1 MKLIIAFI
9 FIMLTFNLNGQD
21 VSGRI
26 AEIRKM
32 YKEIIKEKD
41 YYSKKGK
48 DITWDYFI
56 YNDEEDRSLK
66 KGISYYHNDNQIKM
80 AIIST
85 SIISDYRSYKYE
97 SECYY
102 ENDSIF
108 FIYISER
115 ISERKSFNPDQS
127 NETVHI
133 KEKRIYFDSSG
144 NCILFL
150 VKEAKGNSDSIDNIL
165 QENQNIKENC
175 TKAKNIINEII
186 SLL

>member
-1 MKLIIAFI
+1 MLT
-9 FIMLTFNLNGQD
+9 LTFNLKGQD
-21 VSGRI
+21 VTDRI
-26 AEIRKM
+26 AEIREM

-41 YYSKKGK
+41 YYSKKVK
-48 DITWDYFI
+48 DITWNSFE

-66 KGISYYHNDNQIKM
+66 KYISYYHNDDQIKM

-85 SIISDYRSYKYE
+85 SIISDYRSYKRE

-102 ENDSIF
+102 KKDSIF

-115 ISERKSFNPDQS
+115 ISERTSFDPDQS
-127 NETVHI
+127 NETVHV

-150 VKEAKGNSDSIDNIL
+150 VKEAKGNPDSMDYIL
-165 QENQNIKENC
+165 QKNQNIEEDC
-175 TKAKNIINEII
+175 IKAKNIVSEII